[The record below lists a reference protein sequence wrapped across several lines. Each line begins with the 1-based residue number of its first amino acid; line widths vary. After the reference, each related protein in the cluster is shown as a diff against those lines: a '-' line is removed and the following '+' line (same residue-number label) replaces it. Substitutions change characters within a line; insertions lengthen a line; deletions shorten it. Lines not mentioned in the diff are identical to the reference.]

1 MSQGHQNLN
10 ISSHVPIVFLCKCG
24 QNPLIVSG
32 DKVQTR
38 LIFYRFYSVVTLKI
52 MSSPKSNQIFKPSQ
66 CYMKVGLDPLFCSR
80 DRVQTSFFCVL
91 SEKNWKFQSAGVTL
105 KMRPRSPKSNHFFPP
120 SQLVGWLCWGLTSQS
135 TIFQSCRDGAIASW
149 VVNHYFRGVKCLAQG
164 HNTAAVGLEPRTSRS
179 GVRHSTTE
187 PPRSPPHPSNLSGQ
201 NPPIDSGDRV
211 QTRSNTD
218 IDGIRTKHNMPPPPL
233 LFGWGDIIR

>member
-1 MSQGHQNLN
+1 MATIHHLVQEIGCSQAFWSQFDIQSAGVTLKMSQGHQNLN

-91 SEKNWKFQSAGVTL
+91 SKKKIENFKALVWPWK
-105 KMRPRSPKSNHFFPP
+105 
-120 SQLVGWLCWGLTSQS
+120 WG
-135 TIFQSCRDGAIASW
+135 
-149 VVNHYFRGVKCLAQG
+149 QG
-164 HNTAAVGLEPRTSRS
+164 HQNLITSF
-179 GVRHSTTE
+179 
-187 PPRSPPHPSNLSGQ
+187 PHPSWLVGC
-201 NPPIDSGDRV
+201 V
-211 QTRSNTD
+211 EA
-218 IDGIRTKHNMPPPPL
+218 
-233 LFGWGDIIR
+233 